1 MAAYHNII
9 ELTLPSPLNWLISA
23 LRRPIPGQNRA
34 SKLISR
40 VLDELE
46 TRIRYQNVGNNAL
59 SNPRSC
65 HDTLD
70 LVITSQLVDLTHRNT
85 P

>member
-23 LRRPIPGQNRA
+23 LRRLIPGQNRA

-46 TRIRYQNVGNNAL
+46 TCIRYQNVGNDEL
-59 SNPRSC
+59 SHSRP
-65 HDTLD
+65 
-70 LVITSQLVDLTHRNT
+70 
-85 P
+85 